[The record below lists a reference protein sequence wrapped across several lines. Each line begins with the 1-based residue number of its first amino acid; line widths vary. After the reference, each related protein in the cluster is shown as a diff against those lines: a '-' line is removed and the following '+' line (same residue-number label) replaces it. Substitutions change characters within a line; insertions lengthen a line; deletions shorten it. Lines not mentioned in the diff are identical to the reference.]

1 MKKLNKLST
10 LSIGAAL
17 AALELVVA
25 PLAQAASTYTFTGTS
40 GTINWSSGTSW
51 SAIPVSGSDNTLTF
65 GNGTSLAASAAVV
78 ANNDIASPPFKHNAL
93 NLTYAGPASGTA
105 PTVTIQGNQLE
116 FDTSS
121 GSVAPTMNFTTTG
134 TVKPTVTIS
143 APILFA
149 NTAAIATTTDAILSG
164 TLSGAGGF
172 TKSGGGTLRI
182 TQNSASW
189 TGSVGLSAGI
199 LQIGNNGGFGS
210 LGSGTITLSG
220 SGSFNVAR
228 AANSFNLDNT
238 ITGSTSGS
246 VNFYLNNSATP
257 TAFAVTLTKANNYT
271 AATTLQPFAN
281 SSVGTPTL
289 KNGIDNA
296 LSTTTAFTI
305 NTVSGATAVMTYDL
319 AGFDQTIAS
328 LTSGSG
334 VTTANGIVTD
344 SGAAKTLTIS
354 SSSGSTTYAG
364 LISGAIALTKSGA
377 STQILSGGNSYSGLT
392 TVNGGVLQINHAS
405 ALGSTAVGTTVNGS
419 DGSVNFL
426 GTVLDLNGVAVG
438 SGESLTL
445 DCGTTANNRVTLR
458 SVTGTSSSWAGSV
471 VFAGDKL
478 AQLQT
483 GNASAQ
489 LAISGSITGPSY
501 AGTLNLRG
509 AGIGTLSGGITL
521 NSANNIQVLDGGTW
535 NINTS
540 GNAWGSTTVANG
552 SLVTGAA
559 NALPGA
565 QFITLGSSTT
575 SGTLK
580 LNGFDQ
586 TMGGLAISGTGT
598 ANKVVNGSSTAS
610 TLTVSHASNNSTFPG
625 VLGGSGTDENNFGL
639 TKSGNAILTLSGTN
653 TYAGST
659 IVSVGTLALS
669 GGALITNSASIVV
682 ASNAI
687 FNVSTLSSA
696 FTLAQSLSSQTLSNS
711 APGAIINGTNNCSA
725 GTVSLVYD
733 GVNPSFTIT
742 NGGMTLSASTTFK
755 VSNTGAALSPGTYR
769 IISKATAGNVGLVA
783 GTVPSSVTVVGG
795 PGAGTPALSIVNGE
809 LYLTVGAASTV
820 TLTGSSFTYNG
831 SAQTPSI
838 SFSGS
843 TGAKT
848 TNYLGTLLSYNS
860 VNPPTNAGNYYVSNT
875 VAADANYFG
884 ATNSLAFTI
893 GAKAASVTA
902 NPQTKTYGDVNPTLT
917 ATVAGTVN
925 GDVLNYTLATDATQF
940 SSVGVSNI
948 TVTLGSNPNY
958 SVSATN
964 STLTINQA
972 SIFVGASSTKN
983 PSGYTDSVSYIATL
997 PADATGSVVFSST
1010 NGPISTNSVS
1020 GVTTTSLSITN
1031 LPRGTNLIT
1040 VAYLGDGNY
1049 VGSTNTLNQIV
1060 TNHPPVA
1067 SVMTVNRTAGL
1078 ALIISL
1084 SDVATNWTDN
1094 PDGDQVSLTGVTM
1107 QSTNGINLFPLNWS
1121 TNLDGTI
1128 VTSNAYAFIGY
1139 TNSPNVADQITYGI
1153 SDGHGGTNLGYISI
1167 VIQGSVTGT
1176 NSITGHD
1183 FSSPYSNT
1191 VTAYG
1196 IPYFYYTLERS
1207 TNLTSPVWVDVS
1219 TNQAATNGVIN
1230 AVDTFW
1236 DLGGVKPSP
1245 SAFYQLKW
1253 QP

>member
-17 AALELVVA
+17 AALALVVA

-521 NSANNIQVLDGGTW
+521 NSANNTRWIRPTWLIPSVGGA
-535 NINTS
+535 I
-540 GNAWGSTTVANG
+540 
-552 SLVTGAA
+552 
-559 NALPGA
+559 PGA
-565 QFITLGSSTT
+565 THSS
-575 SGTLK
+575 
-580 LNGFDQ
+580 
-586 TMGGLAISGTGT
+586 
-598 ANKVVNGSSTAS
+598 
-610 TLTVSHASNNSTFPG
+610 
-625 VLGGSGTDENNFGL
+625 
-639 TKSGNAILTLSGTN
+639 
-653 TYAGST
+653 
-659 IVSVGTLALS
+659 
-669 GGALITNSASIVV
+669 
-682 ASNAI
+682 
-687 FNVSTLSSA
+687 
-696 FTLAQSLSSQTLSNS
+696 
-711 APGAIINGTNNCSA
+711 
-725 GTVSLVYD
+725 
-733 GVNPSFTIT
+733 
-742 NGGMTLSASTTFK
+742 
-755 VSNTGAALSPGTYR
+755 
-769 IISKATAGNVGLVA
+769 
-783 GTVPSSVTVVGG
+783 
-795 PGAGTPALSIVNGE
+795 
-809 LYLTVGAASTV
+809 
-820 TLTGSSFTYNG
+820 
-831 SAQTPSI
+831 
-838 SFSGS
+838 
-843 TGAKT
+843 
-848 TNYLGTLLSYNS
+848 
-860 VNPPTNAGNYYVSNT
+860 
-875 VAADANYFG
+875 
-884 ATNSLAFTI
+884 
-893 GAKAASVTA
+893 
-902 NPQTKTYGDVNPTLT
+902 
-917 ATVAGTVN
+917 
-925 GDVLNYTLATDATQF
+925 
-940 SSVGVSNI
+940 
-948 TVTLGSNPNY
+948 
-958 SVSATN
+958 
-964 STLTINQA
+964 
-972 SIFVGASSTKN
+972 
-983 PSGYTDSVSYIATL
+983 
-997 PADATGSVVFSST
+997 
-1010 NGPISTNSVS
+1010 
-1020 GVTTTSLSITN
+1020 
-1031 LPRGTNLIT
+1031 
-1040 VAYLGDGNY
+1040 
-1049 VGSTNTLNQIV
+1049 
-1060 TNHPPVA
+1060 
-1067 SVMTVNRTAGL
+1067 
-1078 ALIISL
+1078 
-1084 SDVATNWTDN
+1084 
-1094 PDGDQVSLTGVTM
+1094 
-1107 QSTNGINLFPLNWS
+1107 
-1121 TNLDGTI
+1121 
-1128 VTSNAYAFIGY
+1128 
-1139 TNSPNVADQITYGI
+1139 
-1153 SDGHGGTNLGYISI
+1153 GH
-1167 VIQGSVTGT
+1167 
-1176 NSITGHD
+1176 
-1183 FSSPYSNT
+1183 
-1191 VTAYG
+1191 
-1196 IPYFYYTLERS
+1196 
-1207 TNLTSPVWVDVS
+1207 
-1219 TNQAATNGVIN
+1219 
-1230 AVDTFW
+1230 
-1236 DLGGVKPSP
+1236 
-1245 SAFYQLKW
+1245 
-1253 QP
+1253 